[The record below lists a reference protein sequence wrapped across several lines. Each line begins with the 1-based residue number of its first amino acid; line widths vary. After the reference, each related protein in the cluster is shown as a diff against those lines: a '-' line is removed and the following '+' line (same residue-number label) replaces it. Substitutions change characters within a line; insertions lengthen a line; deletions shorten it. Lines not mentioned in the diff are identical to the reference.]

1 MKILQLGK
9 FWPGKGGLERVM
21 IDLAEGISERGIDC
35 DMLTVDAAKN
45 RCREVVLN
53 EHSRIVC
60 VSSLFTLCATMISPA
75 MVKTLRRIQSQYDI
89 IHIHHPDPMAA
100 LALWFSGFKG
110 KVVLHWH
117 SDILKQKIALKFFL
131 PLQNWLIKRS
141 DLILTTSPVYLKHS
155 PYLRSSLAN
164 AAVLPIGIDAVSPDS
179 DGTEAIR
186 ERYKGKKII
195 FSLGRLVGYKGFD
208 YLVEAARYLPDDYVV
223 LIGGAGVL
231 QQKLQ
236 HRIQRQGLVGKAV
249 LLGRI
254 SNEDI
259 PNYYGACD
267 VFVMSSIWKTEAFGI
282 VLLEALSAGKPI
294 VATKIHGSGVPWVNE
309 DGVTGVNV
317 EPENGWAIAD
327 AVRYVLSERSR
338 YETFSHNAKK
348 RYAELFGKEMMIDK
362 CIAFY
367 KQLD

>member
-1 MKILQLGK
+1 MKVLQLGK
-9 FWPGKGGLERVM
+9 FWPVKGGVERVM
-21 IDLAEGISERGIDC
+21 IDLVEGISERGIDC
-35 DMLTVDAAKN
+35 DMLTVDVEKN
-45 RCREVVLN
+45 RCLEIVLN
-53 EHSRIVC
+53 DHSRIVC

-75 MVKTLRRIQSQYDI
+75 MVRKLRQIQSRYDI

-100 LALWFSGFKG
+100 FALWLSGFKG

-141 DLILTTSPVYLKHS
+141 DLILATSPVYLKQS
-155 PYLRSSLAN
+155 RYLQSSFADV
-164 AAVLPIGIDAVSPDS
+164 AVLPIGIDVISPDS
-179 DGTEAIR
+179 NGVELIR
-186 ERYKGKKII
+186 NQYRGKNII

-208 YLVEAARYLPDDYVV
+208 YLIDAARYLPDDYVV

-231 QQKLQ
+231 QQNLQ
-236 HRIQRQGLVGKAV
+236 CQIQQQGLVGKVV

-254 SNEDI
+254 PKEDI
-259 PNYYGACD
+259 ANYYGACD
-267 VFVMSSIWKTEAFGI
+267 VFVMSSIWKTEAFGV

-294 VATKIHGSGVPWVNE
+294 VATKIKGSGVPWVNE

-317 EPENGWAIAD
+317 EPENSQAIAD

-348 RYAELFGKEMMIDK
+348 RYADMFRKEMMIDK
-362 CIAFY
+362 CLEFY
-367 KQLD
+367 KELG

>member
-1 MKILQLGK
+1 MKVLQLGK

-21 IDLAEGISERGIDC
+21 IDLVEGISGRGIDC
-35 DMLTVDAAKN
+35 DMLTVDVEKN
-45 RCREVVLN
+45 RCREIVLN
-53 EHSRIVC
+53 NHSRILC

-75 MVKTLRRIQSQYDI
+75 MVKKLRQIQSQYDI

-100 LALWFSGFKG
+100 FALWLSGFKG

-155 PYLRSSLAN
+155 PYLQSSFAN
-164 AAVLPIGIDAVSPDS
+164 AAVLPIGIDAISPDP
-179 DGTEAIR
+179 DGVESIR
-186 ERYKGKKII
+186 KQYRGKKII
-195 FSLGRLVGYKGFD
+195 FSLGRLVGYKGFN
-208 YLVEAARYLPDDYVV
+208 YLIEAAQYLSDDYVV

-236 HRIQRQGLVGKAV
+236 RQIQQQGLVGKVV

-254 SNEDI
+254 PNKDI

-294 VATKIHGSGVPWVNE
+294 VATKIKGSGVSWVNE

-317 EPENGWAIAD
+317 EPENGRAIAD
-327 AVRYVLSERSR
+327 AVCYILSERSR
-338 YETFSHNAKK
+338 YETYSHNAKK
-348 RYAELFGKEMMIDK
+348 RYTDIFGKDMMIDK
-362 CIAFY
+362 CLEFY
-367 KQLD
+367 KQLS